1 MSQSLLY
8 HAFGVREG
16 YEYVCTKYPHGGIE
30 FTLAVKK
37 ELLVCPT
44 CRSEQVVR
52 KGKRYRHIQTVP
64 IGFKPVVL
72 KTEVPPVNAKPVGRP
87 SRSPPLCPA
96 LCEIHQTIEP
106 ICL

>member
-16 YEYVCTKYPHGGIE
+16 YEYVCTKYLHGGIE

-44 CRSEQVVR
+44 CRSEQVIR
-52 KGKRYRHIQTVP
+52 KGKRYRRIQTVP

-72 KTEVPPVNAKPVGRP
+72 KTEVPQCKCKACGKTFEVA
-87 SRSPPLCPA
+87 PPLPS
-96 LCEIHQTIEP
+96 P
-106 ICL
+106 M

>member
-8 HAFGVREG
+8 QAFGVREG

-37 ELLVCPT
+37 ELLVCPS

-72 KTEVPPVNAKPVGRP
+72 KTEVPSCECKACRKTFEV
-87 SRSPPLCPA
+87 SPPLPN
-96 LCEIHQTIEP
+96 P
-106 ICL
+106 M

>member
-44 CRSEQVVR
+44 CGSEQVVR

-64 IGFKPVVL
+64 IGFKPVAL
-72 KTEVPPVNAKPVGRP
+72 KTEVPHCECKACGKTFEV
-87 SRSPPLCPA
+87 SPLCPA